1 MTRQKLPKILAILG
15 GCLLGGGIVLAGAGF
30 VAMGCNLDAYT
41 GGKEAP
47 QPLTASYSPGAV
59 TAVKVDA
66 SVGDVAVIGTEAGG
80 DLEVLYS
87 TRYTCQVEDGVLT
100 LTAQEGAGGWKWYRI
115 WNSWEGREDGVTI
128 QVPWDMLLSYDLTTG
143 VGDLRIEDVDAE
155 RVAVAGDSG
164 DIRLYSVTGTD
175 FTVTQG
181 VGNTHLENCQGEGL
195 SLSADVGT
203 AQMEDCRFTD
213 AGMEASTGDLL
224 LYTSDFDTLTIDG
237 DVGKYG
243 CPMWPWT
250 GRSPAPPGWG
260 TSRSGWWRARTSA
273 WPPTPGRSTAP
284 SGATRTTTRSP
295 WTARSGALP
304 ERPAGPRGEE
314 APTRHRRGGHR
325 CDFCGRRGRGLRLRE
340 KIPRKSEKSR

>member
-1 MTRQKLPKILAILG
+1 MMRQKLPKFLAILG

-87 TRYTCQVEDGVLT
+87 TRYTCQVENGVLT
-100 LTAQEGAGGWKWYRI
+100 LTEQEGAEGWKWYRI

-164 DIRLYSVTGTD
+164 DIRLYRVTGTD
-175 FTVTQG
+175 FTVSQG
-181 VGNTHLENCQGEGL
+181 VGDVSLTDCQGEGL
-195 SLSADVGT
+195 SLSADVGRS
-203 AQMEDCRFTD
+203 QVDECQFED
-213 AGMEASTGDLL
+213 AEMGASTGDI
-224 LYTSDFDTLTIDG
+224 TVSNSDFASLTVDG
-237 DVGKYG
+237 DVGKAELLWVT
-243 CPMWPWT
+243 CQ
-250 GRSPAPPGWG
+250 
-260 TSRSGWWRARTSA
+260 
-273 WPPTPGRSTAP
+273 
-284 SGATRTTTRSP
+284 
-295 WTARSGALP
+295 GALACTTGVGDISLWLVESP
-304 ERPAGPRGEE
+304 DIRLAADTGKIDGTILGDQNDYQISVDCQVGYSTLKDQMGPGEKKLQLAAGVGDIGVTFVGEE
-314 APTRHRRGGHR
+314 DEGF
-325 CDFCGRRGRGLRLRE
+325 D
-340 KIPRKSEKSR
+340 

>member
-1 MTRQKLPKILAILG
+1 MTRQKLPKFLAILG

-66 SVGDVAVIGTEAGG
+66 SVGDVAVIGAEAGG

-87 TRYTCQVEDGVLT
+87 TRYTCQVEGGVLT
-100 LTAQEGAGGWKWYRI
+100 LTEQEGAGGWKWYRI
-115 WNSWEGREDGVTI
+115 WNSWESREDGVTI

-143 VGDLRIEDVDAE
+143 VGDLRMEDVDAE

-213 AGMEASTGDLL
+213 AEMGASTGDI
-224 LYTSDFDTLTIDG
+224 TVSNSDFASLTVDG
-237 DVGKYG
+237 DVGKAELLWVT
-243 CPMWPWT
+243 CQ
-250 GRSPAPPGWG
+250 
-260 TSRSGWWRARTSA
+260 
-273 WPPTPGRSTAP
+273 
-284 SGATRTTTRSP
+284 
-295 WTARSGALP
+295 GALACTTGVGDISLWLVESP
-304 ERPAGPRGEE
+304 DIRLAADTGKIDGTIRGDQNDYQITVDCQIGSSSLKDQLGHGEKKLQLTTGVGDIGVTFVGEE
-314 APTRHRRGGHR
+314 DEGF
-325 CDFCGRRGRGLRLRE
+325 D
-340 KIPRKSEKSR
+340 

>member
-1 MTRQKLPKILAILG
+1 MTRQKIPKFLAILG

-66 SVGDVAVIGTEAGG
+66 SVGDVAVVGAEAGG

-115 WNSWEGREDGVTI
+115 WNSWEGREDSVTI

-143 VGDLRIEDVDAE
+143 VGDLRMEDVDAE
-155 RVAVAGDSG
+155 SVAVAGDSG
-164 DIRLYSVTGTD
+164 DIRLYRVTGTD
-175 FTVTQG
+175 FTVSQG

-213 AGMEASTGDLL
+213 AGMEASNGDLL

-237 DVGKYG
+237 DVGEVRLSHVAVDG
-243 CPMWPWT
+243 PLSCTT
-250 GRSPAPPGWG
+250 GVGDISVWLVEGPDIRLAADTGKIDG
-260 TSRSGWWRARTSA
+260 TILGDQNDYQITVDCQIGSSSLKDQLGHGEKKLQLA
-273 WPPTPGRSTAP
+273 
-284 SGATRTTTRSP
+284 
-295 WTARSGALP
+295 
-304 ERPAGPRGEE
+304 AGVGDIGVTFVGEE
-314 APTRHRRGGHR
+314 DEGF
-325 CDFCGRRGRGLRLRE
+325 D
-340 KIPRKSEKSR
+340 

>member
-1 MTRQKLPKILAILG
+1 MTRQKLPKFLAILG

-66 SVGDVAVIGTEAGG
+66 SVGDVAVIGAEVGG

-164 DIRLYSVTGTD
+164 DIRLYRVTGTD
-175 FTVTQG
+175 FTVSQG
-181 VGNTHLENCQGEGL
+181 VGDVSLTDCQGEGL
-195 SLSADVGT
+195 SLSADVGRS
-203 AQMEDCRFTD
+203 QVDECQFED
-213 AGMEASTGDLL
+213 AEMGASTGDI
-224 LYTSDFDTLTIDG
+224 TVSNSDFASLTVDG
-237 DVGKYG
+237 DVGKAELLWVT
-243 CPMWPWT
+243 CQ
-250 GRSPAPPGWG
+250 
-260 TSRSGWWRARTSA
+260 
-273 WPPTPGRSTAP
+273 
-284 SGATRTTTRSP
+284 
-295 WTARSGALP
+295 GALACTTGVGDISVWLVESP
-304 ERPAGPRGEE
+304 DIRLAADTGKIDGTIRGDQNDYQITVDCQIGSSSLKDQLGHGEKKLQLATGVGDIGVTFVGEE
-314 APTRHRRGGHR
+314 DEGF
-325 CDFCGRRGRGLRLRE
+325 D
-340 KIPRKSEKSR
+340 

>member
-1 MTRQKLPKILAILG
+1 MTRQKIPKFLAILG

-66 SVGDVAVIGTEAGG
+66 SVGDVAVVGAEAGG

-87 TRYTCQVEDGVLT
+87 TRYTCQVEGGVLT
-100 LTAQEGAGGWKWYRI
+100 LTEQEGAEGWKWYRI

-143 VGDLRIEDVDAE
+143 VGDLRMKDVDAE

-181 VGNTHLENCQGEGL
+181 VGNTHLENCQGEDL

-213 AGMEASTGDLL
+213 AGMEASTGDI
-224 LYTSDFDTLTIDG
+224 TVSNSDFASLTVDG
-237 DVGKYG
+237 DVGKAELLWVT
-243 CPMWPWT
+243 CQ
-250 GRSPAPPGWG
+250 
-260 TSRSGWWRARTSA
+260 
-273 WPPTPGRSTAP
+273 
-284 SGATRTTTRSP
+284 
-295 WTARSGALP
+295 GALACTTGVGDISLWLVESP
-304 ERPAGPRGEE
+304 DIRLAADTGKIDGTIRGDQNDYQITVDCQIGSSSLKDQLGHGEKKLQLTTGVGDIGVTFVGEE
-314 APTRHRRGGHR
+314 DEGF
-325 CDFCGRRGRGLRLRE
+325 D
-340 KIPRKSEKSR
+340 

>member
-1 MTRQKLPKILAILG
+1 MTRRKFPKVLAILG

-30 VAMGCNLDAYT
+30 VAMDCSLDAYT

-47 QPLTASYSPGAV
+47 EPLTASYSPGAV

-87 TRYTCQVEDGVLT
+87 TRYTCQVENGVLT

-181 VGNTHLENCQGEGL
+181 VGNTHLENCQGEDL
-195 SLSADVGT
+195 SLSADVGY
-203 AQMEDCRFTD
+203 CSN
-213 AGMEASTGDLL
+213 GG
-224 LYTSDFDTLTIDG
+224 
-237 DVGKYG
+237 
-243 CPMWPWT
+243 
-250 GRSPAPPGWG
+250 
-260 TSRSGWWRARTSA
+260 
-273 WPPTPGRSTAP
+273 
-284 SGATRTTTRSP
+284 
-295 WTARSGALP
+295 LP
-304 ERPAGPRGEE
+304 VY
-314 APTRHRRGGHR
+314 
-325 CDFCGRRGRGLRLRE
+325 GRRDGGLHRGPPPVHQRF
-340 KIPRKSEKSR
+340 

>member
-1 MTRQKLPKILAILG
+1 MTRQKLPKVLAILG

-30 VAMGCNLDAYT
+30 VAMDCSLDAYT

-164 DIRLYSVTGTD
+164 DIRLHSVTGTD
-175 FTVTQG
+175 FTVSQG
-181 VGNTHLENCQGEGL
+181 VGDVSLTDCQGEGL
-195 SLSADVGT
+195 SLSADVGRS
-203 AQMEDCRFTD
+203 QVDECQFED
-213 AGMEASTGDLL
+213 AEMGASTGDI
-224 LYTSDFDTLTIDG
+224 TVSNSDFASLTVDG
-237 DVGKYG
+237 DVGKAELLWVT
-243 CPMWPWT
+243 CQ
-250 GRSPAPPGWG
+250 
-260 TSRSGWWRARTSA
+260 
-273 WPPTPGRSTAP
+273 
-284 SGATRTTTRSP
+284 
-295 WTARSGALP
+295 GALACTTGVGDISLWLVESP
-304 ERPAGPRGEE
+304 DIRLAADTGKIDGTIRGDQNDYQITVDCQIGSSSLKDQLGHGEKKLQLATGVGDIGVTFVGEE
-314 APTRHRRGGHR
+314 DEGF
-325 CDFCGRRGRGLRLRE
+325 D
-340 KIPRKSEKSR
+340 

>member
-1 MTRQKLPKILAILG
+1 MMRQKLPKFLAILG

-30 VAMGCNLDAYT
+30 VAMDCSLDAYT

-66 SVGDVAVIGTEAGG
+66 SVGDVAVVGAEAGG

-87 TRYTCQVEDGVLT
+87 TSYACQEEGGVLT
-100 LTAQEGAGGWKWYRI
+100 LTEKEGAGGWKWYRI
-115 WNSWEGREDGVTI
+115 WNSWGGREDGVTI

-181 VGNTHLENCQGEGL
+181 VGDVSLTDCQGEGL
-195 SLSADVGT
+195 SLSADVGRS
-203 AQMEDCRFTD
+203 QVDECQFED
-213 AGMEASTGDLL
+213 AEMGASTGDI
-224 LYTSDFDTLTIDG
+224 TVSNSDFASLTVDG
-237 DVGKYG
+237 DVGKAELLWVTCQG
-243 CPMWPWT
+243 TLDCAT
-250 GRSPAPPGWG
+250 GVGDISVWLVESPDIRLAADTGKIDG
-260 TSRSGWWRARTSA
+260 TIRGDQNDYQITVDCQIGSSSLKDQLGH
-273 WPPTPGRSTAP
+273 GEKKLQL
-284 SGATRTTTRSP
+284 ATGVGDIGVTFV
-295 WTARSGALP
+295 
-304 ERPAGPRGEE
+304 GEE
-314 APTRHRRGGHR
+314 DEGF
-325 CDFCGRRGRGLRLRE
+325 D
-340 KIPRKSEKSR
+340 

>member
-1 MTRQKLPKILAILG
+1 MTRQKLPKMLAILG

-66 SVGDVAVIGTEAGG
+66 SVGDVTVVGTEAGG

-87 TRYTCQVEDGVLT
+87 TSYACQEEGGVLT
-100 LTAQEGAGGWKWYRI
+100 LTEQEGAGGWKWYRI

-143 VGDLRIEDVDAE
+143 VGDLRMEDVDAE

-175 FTVTQG
+175 FTVSQG
-181 VGNTHLENCQGEGL
+181 VGNTHLENCQGEDL

-237 DVGKYG
+237 DVGEVRLSHVAVDG
-243 CPMWPWT
+243 PLSCTT
-250 GRSPAPPGWG
+250 GVGDISVWLVESPDIRLAADTGKIDG
-260 TSRSGWWRARTSA
+260 TIRGDQNDYQITVDCQIGSSSLKDQLGH
-273 WPPTPGRSTAP
+273 GEKKLQL
-284 SGATRTTTRSP
+284 ATGVGDIGVTFV
-295 WTARSGALP
+295 
-304 ERPAGPRGEE
+304 GEE
-314 APTRHRRGGHR
+314 DEGF
-325 CDFCGRRGRGLRLRE
+325 D
-340 KIPRKSEKSR
+340 

>member
-1 MTRQKLPKILAILG
+1 MMRQKLPKFLAILG

-30 VAMGCNLDAYT
+30 VAMDCSLDAYT

-87 TRYTCQVEDGVLT
+87 TSYACQEEGGVLT
-100 LTAQEGAGGWKWYRI
+100 LTEKEGAGGWKWYRI

-143 VGDLRIEDVDAE
+143 VGDLRMEDVDAE

-164 DIRLYSVTGTD
+164 DIRLYRVTGTD

-195 SLSADVGT
+195 SLSADVGRS
-203 AQMEDCRFTD
+203 QVDECQFED
-213 AGMEASTGDLL
+213 AEMGASTGDI
-224 LYTSDFDTLTIDG
+224 TVSNSDFASLTVDG
-237 DVGKYG
+237 DVGKAELLWVT
-243 CPMWPWT
+243 CQ
-250 GRSPAPPGWG
+250 
-260 TSRSGWWRARTSA
+260 
-273 WPPTPGRSTAP
+273 
-284 SGATRTTTRSP
+284 
-295 WTARSGALP
+295 GALACTTGVGDISLWLVESP
-304 ERPAGPRGEE
+304 DIRLAADTGKIDGTIRGDQNDYQITVDCQIGSSSLKDQLGHGEKKLQLATGVGDIGVTFVGEE
-314 APTRHRRGGHR
+314 DEGF
-325 CDFCGRRGRGLRLRE
+325 D
-340 KIPRKSEKSR
+340 

>member
-1 MTRQKLPKILAILG
+1 MTRQKLPKVLAILG

-41 GGKEAP
+41 GGQEKP
-47 QPLTASYSPGAV
+47 QPLTASYSQGAV

-100 LTAQEGAGGWKWYRI
+100 LTAQEGAGDWKWYRI

-143 VGDLRIEDVDAE
+143 VGDLRMKDVDAE

-164 DIRLYSVTGTD
+164 DIRLYRVTGTD

-195 SLSADVGT
+195 SLSADVGRS
-203 AQMEDCRFTD
+203 QVDECQFED
-213 AGMEASTGDLL
+213 AEMGASTGDI
-224 LYTSDFDTLTIDG
+224 TVSNSDFASLTVDG
-237 DVGKYG
+237 DVGKAELLWVT
-243 CPMWPWT
+243 CQ
-250 GRSPAPPGWG
+250 
-260 TSRSGWWRARTSA
+260 
-273 WPPTPGRSTAP
+273 
-284 SGATRTTTRSP
+284 
-295 WTARSGALP
+295 GALACTTGVGDISLWLVESP
-304 ERPAGPRGEE
+304 DIRLAADTGKIDGTIRGDQNDYQITVDCQIGSSSLKDQLGHGEKKLQLATGVGDIGVTFVGEE
-314 APTRHRRGGHR
+314 DEGF
-325 CDFCGRRGRGLRLRE
+325 D
-340 KIPRKSEKSR
+340 

>member
-1 MTRQKLPKILAILG
+1 MTRQKIPKFLAILG

-87 TRYTCQVEDGVLT
+87 TRYTCQVENGVLT
-100 LTAQEGAGGWKWYRI
+100 LTAQEGAGDWKWYRI
-115 WNSWEGREDGVTI
+115 WNSWEGREDSVTI

-164 DIRLYSVTGTD
+164 DIRLYRVTGTD
-175 FTVTQG
+175 FTVSQG
-181 VGNTHLENCQGEGL
+181 VGDVSLTDCQGEGL
-195 SLSADVGT
+195 SLSADVGRS
-203 AQMEDCRFTD
+203 QVDECQFED
-213 AGMEASTGDLL
+213 AEMGASTGDI
-224 LYTSDFDTLTIDG
+224 TVSNSDFASLTVDG
-237 DVGKYG
+237 DVGKAELLWVT
-243 CPMWPWT
+243 CQ
-250 GRSPAPPGWG
+250 
-260 TSRSGWWRARTSA
+260 
-273 WPPTPGRSTAP
+273 
-284 SGATRTTTRSP
+284 
-295 WTARSGALP
+295 GALACTTGVGDISLWLVESP
-304 ERPAGPRGEE
+304 DIRLAADTGKIDGTIRGDQNDYQITVDCQIGSSSLKDQLGHGEKKLQLATGVGDIGVTFVGEE
-314 APTRHRRGGHR
+314 DEGF
-325 CDFCGRRGRGLRLRE
+325 D
-340 KIPRKSEKSR
+340 

>member
-1 MTRQKLPKILAILG
+1 MTRQKLPKFLAILG

-30 VAMGCNLDAYT
+30 VAMDCSLDAYT
-41 GGKEAP
+41 GGKEKP

-66 SVGDVAVIGTEAGG
+66 SVGDVAVVGTEAGG

-87 TRYTCQVEDGVLT
+87 TRYTCQVEDGALT
-100 LTAQEGAGGWKWYRI
+100 LTEQEGAGGWKWYRI
-115 WNSWEGREDGVTI
+115 WNSWEGREDSVTI

-143 VGDLRIEDVDAE
+143 VGDLRMEDVDAE

-203 AQMEDCRFTD
+203 AQM
-213 AGMEASTGDLL
+213 
-224 LYTSDFDTLTIDG
+224 
-237 DVGKYG
+237 
-243 CPMWPWT
+243 
-250 GRSPAPPGWG
+250 
-260 TSRSGWWRARTSA
+260 
-273 WPPTPGRSTAP
+273 
-284 SGATRTTTRSP
+284 
-295 WTARSGALP
+295 
-304 ERPAGPRGEE
+304 
-314 APTRHRRGGHR
+314 
-325 CDFCGRRGRGLRLRE
+325 
-340 KIPRKSEKSR
+340 